1 VITHQN
7 RWKWVKTTNAI
18 GVASAMLL
26 FTFSVPRAHADRDD
40 RKKCEH
46 QIEKAE
52 SRLDQAIRKHG
63 PHSEEAY
70 ERRRDLN
77 AERDRCWSDYH
88 GWWDGRA
95 HQWHE
100 QRDWDR
106 DDHDRDDHDR
116 DHR

>member
-1 VITHQN
+1 MITHRN
-7 RWKWVKTTNAI
+7 HWKWVKTTSAM

-26 FTFSVPRAHADRDD
+26 FAVSVPRAHADPDD

-63 PHSEEAY
+63 PRSEEAN
-70 ERRRDLN
+70 ERRRDLS
-77 AERDRCWSDYH
+77 AERDRCWNENH

-95 HQWHE
+95 HQWHD

-106 DDHDRDDHDR
+106 DDHDRDDHDH